1 MGLVKK
7 IARFAAFSVVIY
19 LLIAGGLILSQW
31 PSGQV
36 TGEGLDFE
44 KMTLDHQA
52 IPPERFNARDGTGM
66 NVRVRAGDGPLV
78 VILHGSGGHG
88 LAYDWLAEQVAE
100 TGAKVLVPD
109 LRGHYGSDGPSG
121 DVDYIGQYE
130 DDLVDL
136 IGQYRADGQKVVM
149 VGHSSGGGLVTR
161 FAGGAHG
168 EMLDGAV
175 LLAPYLHHDAPTI
188 RQDGDGWARPLVR
201 RLIGLSMLNGI
212 GITAANGLTVME
224 FALPQGEVAETMTN
238 AYSFRLNTSYAP
250 RIDYLADVAAL
261 PTFQVIVGSE
271 DEAFFAAEFE
281 PLMTEVTDKGSYH
294 VLDGVSHLDV
304 FLSKDAAKLIAE
316 FVSRN

>member
-1 MGLVKK
+1 M
-7 IARFAAFSVVIY
+7 
-19 LLIAGGLILSQW
+19 
-31 PSGQV
+31 
-36 TGEGLDFE
+36 
-44 KMTLDHQA
+44 
-52 IPPERFNARDGTGM
+52 
-66 NVRVRAGDGPLV
+66 
-78 VILHGSGGHG
+78 
-88 LAYDWLAEQVAE
+88 
-100 TGAKVLVPD
+100 
-109 LRGHYGSDGPSG
+109 
-121 DVDYIGQYE
+121 
-130 DDLVDL
+130 
-136 IGQYRADGQKVVM
+136 
-149 VGHSSGGGLVTR
+149 TR

-224 FALPQGEVAETMTN
+224 FALPEGEVAETMTN

-250 RIDYLADVAAL
+250 RNDYLADVAAL